1 MIKEGRKRETHRKRT
16 TERKNAWIIIINT
29 KKTIK
34 INILIPAIN
43 LTTFINAP
51 ETNK

>member
-1 MIKEGRKRETHRKRT
+1 MIKEGRKRETQKENNRK
-16 TERKNAWIIIINT
+16 EECMDIIINT

-34 INILIPAIN
+34 INIVFPAIN

-51 ETNK
+51 QTSK